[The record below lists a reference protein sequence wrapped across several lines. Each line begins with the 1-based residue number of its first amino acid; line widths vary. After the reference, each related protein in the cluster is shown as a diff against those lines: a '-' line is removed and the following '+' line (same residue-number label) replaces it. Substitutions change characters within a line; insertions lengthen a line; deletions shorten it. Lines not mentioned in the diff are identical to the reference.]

1 MAAAKLSEL
10 RRVGVRIAID
20 DFGTGYTSL
29 SQLRR
34 LPVDILKIDHTFVVD
49 ESAMGL
55 VELIIDIGQVLGA
68 RVVAEGIEHREQ
80 ADRLRLL
87 GAEGLQGFLHGR
99 PAEPEVLEQQVSR
112 AD

>member
-34 LPVDILKIDHTFVVD
+34 LPVDILKIDRTFVVD

-55 VELIIDIGQVLGA
+55 VELIIDMGHVLGA
-68 RVVAEGIEHREQ
+68 RVATEGIEDREQ